1 MSQRD
6 YLREGKEYMED
17 QLDARLAL
25 TENLIAL
32 DKTIFWNWIFWFLI
46 SVMVIVLA
54 VKLWAKEKN

>member
-54 VKLWAKEKN
+54 VKL